1 MFLGLGLPEW
11 LTIIGLVGGL
21 ILTFYIMA
29 KASVAYEAKRRAREA
44 GSAGS
49 QGQTEAGSA
58 GSQGQTEAGSA
69 GSQEQTEAGDENEER
84 EARKGETL

>member
-49 QGQTEAGSA
+49 QGQAEA
-58 GSQGQTEAGSA
+58 GSQGQA
-69 GSQEQTEAGDENEER
+69 EAGDENEER

>member
-1 MFLGLGLPEW
+1 VFLGLGLPEW

-49 QGQTEAGSA
+49 QGQAEAGSA
-58 GSQGQTEAGSA
+58 GSQGQAEAGSQGQA
-69 GSQEQTEAGDENEER
+69 EAGDENEER

>member
-1 MFLGLGLPEW
+1 VFLGLGLPEW

-49 QGQTEAGSA
+49 QGQAEA
-58 GSQGQTEAGSA
+58 GSQGQA
-69 GSQEQTEAGDENEER
+69 EAGDENEER

>member
-58 GSQGQTEAGSA
+58 GSQ
-69 GSQEQTEAGDENEER
+69 EQTEAGDENEER

>member
-1 MFLGLGLPEW
+1 VFLGLGLPEW

-58 GSQGQTEAGSA
+58 GSQGQTEAG
-69 GSQEQTEAGDENEER
+69 DENEER